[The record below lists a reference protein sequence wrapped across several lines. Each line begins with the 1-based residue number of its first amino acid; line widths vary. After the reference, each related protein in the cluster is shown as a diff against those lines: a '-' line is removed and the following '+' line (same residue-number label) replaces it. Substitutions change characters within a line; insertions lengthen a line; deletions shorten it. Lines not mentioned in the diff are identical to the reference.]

1 MVNDVMASEI
11 VDRNGALPVFSSSV
25 NMFAYIRNSVKR
37 CTALTVGQ
45 TFFDL
50 QLEFKYCLGLYANR
64 LVAKLP
70 GFITDSNTPPTHAA
84 AAKWRLADKQEEE
97 LCFVINTAEY
107 CADTL
112 PSLEDVIRLKID
124 KAFTDAIELS
134 KEIDTYHDV
143 AAAAMKCIV
152 LGIEN
157 ILDDDWATM
166 QRVNWGTV
174 ETVGDESAYVLAIA
188 DKLRPYVPTL
198 RSMLSSLYFTNFCDK
213 FAASVVPK
221 VLQSIVKCKR
231 VNHVGTQQLLL
242 DVYALKTLFLNLPVM
257 GKEGE
262 VQIVG
267 ATTVP
272 ARYTKFVSNEMAHV
286 EAVLKLIGTPNEMLV
301 DSFKIMWPEGTAEN
315 FQSIL
320 NMKGYRTND
329 DESCIYMARE

>member
-1 MVNDVMASEI
+1 MLDNIRQSEDI
-11 VDRNGALPVFSSSV
+11 P
-25 NMFAYIRNSVKR
+25 
-37 CTALTVGQ
+37 LTLDEV
-45 TFFDL
+45 
-50 QLEFKYCLGLYANR
+50 EA
-64 LVAKLP
+64 V
-70 GFITDSNTPPTHAA
+70 
-84 AAKWRLADKQEEE
+84 
-97 LCFVINTAEY
+97 
-107 CADTL
+107 L

-320 NMKGYRTND
+320 NMKGLKRQEQLALLEALGLQQRKAPPAAAKQMIEGKMTDMTESLKSNMQKMAKASNPFNYINTTN
-329 DESCIYMARE
+329 